1 MLDFL
6 KEKLCLDMAAAL
18 DFEQMLFPPPEE
30 SVFQNGITHPTVYIW
45 DAWMFAD
52 GREWNLY
59 TLASPRALYV
69 DLGLDLAVFRD
80 HLPHH
85 WRRFVSNDAG
95 KTWRDRGAV
104 MKPRLETDYFDSR
117 SIWTGSVI
125 EHDGR
130 YLAAYTGIRN
140 TGDDGRPKLQALGL
154 AASEDKSDFRPLMDE
169 PLSCPLRDYEVIRD
183 MSYYL
188 GPRETLGNNEGEEG
202 GAILAWRDPYLI
214 KDKNGTIH
222 MLWGAKS
229 KFADRQEPVVGHGIV
244 ENLSG
249 KPRLKLLSPI
259 FLPDAENFTQLEVP
273 QIRYAEKH
281 GLYVMMI
288 STTNK
293 KSQQVASE
301 CIFTLRFYVSE
312 RLNGGWRPV
321 RIRDIT
327 AEKRYPGIFFGLR
340 EREDGKICA
349 FYNIPFGDNCAE
361 ALRHSL
367 PAGLEETALF

>member
-1 MLDFL
+1 MLNFL
-6 KEKLCLDMAAAL
+6 REKLHLDVAAAL
-18 DFEQMLFPPPEE
+18 DFEQVLFPPPAEE
-30 SVFQNGITHPTVYIW
+30 IFTGGIIHPSVYIW
-45 DAWMFAD
+45 DAWMFAE

-80 HLPHH
+80 YLPHH
-85 WRRFVSNDAG
+85 WRRFVSDDAG
-95 KTWRDRGAV
+95 KTWRDDGAV
-104 MKPRLETDYFDSR
+104 MMPRLETDYFDSR
-117 SIWTGSVI
+117 SIWTGSVLK
-125 EHDGR
+125 HDGC
-130 YLAAYTGIRN
+130 YLAGYTGIRN
-140 TGDDGRPKLQALGL
+140 TGDDNRPKLQALGL
-154 AASEDKSDFRPLMDE
+154 AVSDDKRDFRPLTEE
-169 PLSCPLRDYEVIRD
+169 PLSCPLRDYEAIRD

-188 GPRETLGNNEGEEG
+188 GPRDTLGNNDGEEG
-202 GAILAWRDPYLI
+202 GPILAWRDPWLV
-214 KDKNGTIH
+214 KDRNGTVH

-229 KFADRQEPVVGHGIV
+229 TFAGRQEPVVGHGV
-244 ENLSG
+244 LENISG
-249 KPRLKLLSPI
+249 RPRLKLLSPI
-259 FLPDAENFTQLEVP
+259 FLPDAENFTQIEVP
-273 QIRYAEKH
+273 QIRYNERH

-293 KSQQVASE
+293 TPDRPPQE
-301 CIFTLRFYVSE
+301 YIFTLRFYVSE

-321 RIRDIT
+321 RVRDIT

-361 ALRHSL
+361 NLRHSL

>member
-6 KEKLCLDMAAAL
+6 RKKLNLDVAAAL
-18 DFEQMLFPPPEE
+18 DFERVLFPPPAEE
-30 SVFQNGITHPTVYIW
+30 VFTGGIVHPTVYIW
-45 DAWMFAD
+45 DAWMFAE

-69 DLGLDLAVFRD
+69 DLGLDLSVFRD

-85 WRRFVSNDAG
+85 WRRFVSENAG
-95 KTWRDRGAV
+95 RTWRDDGAV
-104 MKPRLETDYFDSR
+104 MTPRLETDFFDAR

-125 EHDGR
+125 KHDGR

-140 TGDDGRPKLQALGL
+140 TGDDSRPKLQALGL
-154 AASEDKSDFRPLMDE
+154 AVSDEKRGFRPLTEE
-169 PLSCPLRDYEVIRD
+169 PLSCPLRDYEAIRD

-188 GPRETLGNNEGEEG
+188 GPRDLLGHNDGEEG
-202 GAILAWRDPYLI
+202 GPVLAWRDPWLI
-214 KDKNGTIH
+214 KDRNGAVH
-222 MLWGAKS
+222 MMWSAKTR
-229 KFADRQEPVVGHGIV
+229 FAEKQEAVIGHGV
-244 ENLSG
+244 LENISG
-249 KPRLKLLSPI
+249 KPRLKLLPPV
-259 FLPDAENFTQLEVP
+259 FLPDAESFTQAEVP
-273 QIRYAEKH
+273 QIRYLERQ

-293 KSQQVASE
+293 KPEQAAE
-301 CIFTLRFYVSE
+301 KHIFTLRFYVSE

-349 FYNIPFGDNCAE
+349 FYNIPFDDSCAE
-361 ALRHSL
+361 DRRHSL
-367 PAGLEETALF
+367 PAGLEETVLF